1 MAFWDW
7 KRWEEELDWM
17 ALHGINL
24 PLAAVGHEC
33 VWRNLLLRLGFS
45 KQQIN
50 DFIAGP
56 AFLAWWEMNNLEGSG
71 GPNPDN
77 WYKQQEDLQKI
88 SKLSILTQLLTY
100 SVTLQ
105 RTQAQNQEHF
115 LQQVMTDTMYSLRHL
130 LLQKKTLTSFLA

>member
-1 MAFWDW
+1 MISITAPTPTPWHLGL

-56 AFLAWWEMNNLEGSG
+56 AFLAWWEMNNLEGWG
-71 GPNPDN
+71 
-77 WYKQQEDLQKI
+77 
-88 SKLSILTQLLTY
+88 
-100 SVTLQ
+100 
-105 RTQAQNQEHF
+105 A
-115 LQQVMTDTMYSLRHL
+115 
-130 LLQKKTLTSFLA
+130 